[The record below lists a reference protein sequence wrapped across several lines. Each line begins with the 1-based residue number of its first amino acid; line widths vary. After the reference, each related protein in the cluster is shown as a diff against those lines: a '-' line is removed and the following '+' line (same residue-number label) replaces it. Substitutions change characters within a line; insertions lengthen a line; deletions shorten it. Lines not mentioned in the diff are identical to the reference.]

1 MSVFSRNVDARVAAL
16 SWTRTVVVE
25 QGRWESRR
33 TAWKPHGD
41 NVRNVRAVQAR
52 EPDIVIEG
60 SMRRAGA
67 SMPKSRSDEVL
78 TTHTYFEYEEFGWH
92 KYRSFSAR
100 GDSPADVHWPDC
112 SLQPDQRVSERRE
125 TYRAKFSVRAGDGED
140 EYAAEVDEATWRKLR
155 IGRRCRLKVGAFSD
169 EVKRVTPRLPRSRRR
184 PASPPVCPRRV
195 ADCLACAD
203 YRARRGRRGR

>member
-1 MSVFSRNVDARVAAL
+1 MSVFSRNVDARVVAL

-41 NVRNVRAVQAR
+41 NVRNVRAVQAN

-67 SMPKSRSDEVL
+67 SMPKSRSNEVL

-100 GDSPADVHWPDC
+100 GDSPADVQWPDC

-125 TYRAKFSVRAGDGED
+125 TYRAKFSVRADDGDE
-140 EYAAEVDEATWRKLR
+140 EYATEVDEATWRKLR
-155 IGRRCRLKVGAFSD
+155 LGRRCRLKVGALSD
-169 EVKRVTPRLPRSRRR
+169 EVKRVTPRLLRT
-184 PASPPVCPRRV
+184 SPPRTHLAADLTAGLPAPRHGLPGLR
-195 ADCLACAD
+195 
-203 YRARRGRRGR
+203 